1 MEWLLSPEDL
11 LKAAPELAK
20 PAHKDMQVLVLGC
33 GSSMLPTNLANAG
46 WSRVHCIDASSAL
59 ISTCATE
66 ADTASQTPASATT
79 SPTRSHRL
87 SQHTLPAPVSCHTE
101 H

>member
-1 MEWLLSPEDL
+1 VEWLLSPEDL

-20 PAHKDMQVLVLGC
+20 PTHKDMQILVLGC

-59 ISTCATE
+59 ISTCAGE
-66 ADTASQTPASATT
+66 AVTATQTPASATHLTHPPAQVVSVHAT
-79 SPTRSHRL
+79 ST
-87 SQHTLPAPVSCHTE
+87 SQL
-101 H
+101 